1 MGVRFI
7 VIFQFSDVLM
17 IFVVLDQW
25 TFANLRGVTYVV
37 HLLGHP
43 SMTSFVS
50 WVLAFTTIILQSSK
64 EKEIM

>member
-1 MGVRFI
+1 
-7 VIFQFSDVLM
+7 M
-17 IFVVLDQW
+17 IFVVLDQS
-25 TFANLRGVTYVV
+25 TVANLKGVPILVV

-64 EKEIM
+64 EKEIMQER